1 MFFFSTTFYFI
12 TIALQAICVL
22 HCVRRG
28 TQQKWIWLII
38 FLPVIG
44 SLVYIF
50 TEMFSGRDVQ
60 KVQSGVGAVF
70 NPSGPIRKLE
80 ENLRFSDTFA
90 NRTALADAYL
100 QAGQTTKAIEL
111 YEASLEGNFAE
122 NEYVLSQL
130 IIAYFQVKRYE
141 EIIPVAKK
149 IYKLPQF
156 ARSRPHVLYATALG
170 YTGQTEQAEKEFSLL
185 KSRFSNYEARYQY
198 GLFLDREGR
207 TGEAVQLLSDML
219 KETSHLSGP
228 EKRNNRNWFALA
240 KNELQRMNDQ
250 VTHR

>member
-100 QAGQTTKAIEL
+100 AGGT
-111 YEASLEGNFAE
+111 
-122 NEYVLSQL
+122 
-130 IIAYFQVKRYE
+130 
-141 EIIPVAKK
+141 
-149 IYKLPQF
+149 
-156 ARSRPHVLYATALG
+156 
-170 YTGQTEQAEKEFSLL
+170 
-185 KSRFSNYEARYQY
+185 
-198 GLFLDREGR
+198 
-207 TGEAVQLLSDML
+207 
-219 KETSHLSGP
+219 
-228 EKRNNRNWFALA
+228 NN
-240 KNELQRMNDQ
+240 
-250 VTHR
+250 